1 MQIDFEEFP
10 AEELPIKV
18 ALKDGIKEGGVTYT
32 FSWEHLSGAIKDNYP
47 EVLEEDELVNVHI
60 TKEGLGLVFSGSDTD
75 RLATLANEDK

>member
-1 MQIDFEEFP
+1 MQIDLEELP
-10 AEELPIKV
+10 DNELPIKV
-18 ALKDGIKEGGVTYT
+18 ALKDGIKAGGVTYT

-47 EVLEEDELVNVHI
+47 DVLEEDELVNVHI

>member
-1 MQIDFEEFP
+1 MKIYLNKLHDK
-10 AEELPIKV
+10 ELPIKV

-47 EVLEEDELVNVHI
+47 EVLDEDELVNVHI

-75 RLATLANEDK
+75 RLASLANNDK